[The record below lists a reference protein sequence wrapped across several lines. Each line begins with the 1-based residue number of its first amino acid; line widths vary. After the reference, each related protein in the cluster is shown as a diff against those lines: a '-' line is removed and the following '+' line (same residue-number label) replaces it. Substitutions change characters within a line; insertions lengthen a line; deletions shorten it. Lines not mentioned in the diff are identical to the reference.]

1 MWTVIKYGTLESHTY
16 SEGTMLEHNR
26 GLNADRPMGGFT
38 DVIAVVDS
46 FLYFFGGILV
56 RAVEEILDIRA
67 KEKFKGI
74 LLVERE

>member
-1 MWTVIKYGTLESHTY
+1 
-16 SEGTMLEHNR
+16 MLEHNR
-26 GLNADRPMGGFT
+26 GLNADRPMGGFP

-46 FLYFFGGILV
+46 FLYFFGGIFV
-56 RAVEEILDIRA
+56 GAVEEILDIRA